1 MTAGFQEG
9 RQSCVTRLLDIR
21 YYVVSARGATARLE
35 SGPAL
40 FMLVVFGLIALCL
53 LPIWMTFDLA
63 STWEFTTGARDAS
76 APALYSL
83 GDRATG
89 ILGVSV
95 ASALVGAIFTS
106 FTLLP
111 SLFEL
116 AFPTVQHPLLNMIL
130 LSSVTFDY
138 ITDWGKAWEVAG
150 GWTTNPAL
158 HFIYAAAFCGF
169 VSVVV
174 QALLALC
181 VTIIIY
187 AAIAIVRGP
196 VRDVQTIV
204 MGQ

>member
-1 MTAGFQEG
+1 MQTEP

-21 YYVVSARGATARLE
+21 MYIISARGATARLDA
-35 SGPAL
+35 GPAL
-40 FMLVVFGLIALCL
+40 FMLIIFGIIALCL
-53 LPIWMTFDLA
+53 APVWITFDLA

-95 ASALVGAIFTS
+95 AAALVGFIFTS

-116 AFPTVQHPLLNMIL
+116 AFPSVQHPLLSML
-130 LSSVTFDY
+130 LLASITFDY
-138 ITDWGKAWEVAG
+138 VTDFPKAWEVASA
-150 GWTTNPAL
+150 WTQNPAL
-158 HFIYAAAFCGF
+158 HFIYAAAFCMF

-181 VTIIIY
+181 ITIIIY

-196 VRDVQTIV
+196 VREVQTIV
-204 MGQ
+204 VGQGQ